1 MEQGKALRQLEG
13 KLSMVGDHVS
23 VLSGKLED
31 LLFRAQRIAHS
42 LKEDGKSKVKVA
54 DTMFG
59 YDLQTFRRDVR
70 AFGQEAGGLSS
81 VLGSLEHGAAYD
93 ESSVMH
99 AQAVMRL
106 ADRAHK
112 GVSALL
118 DKAVL
123 AHQHIR
129 EAEHK
134 VEAWYMVQEMT
145 SLAQMTQVLPGMA
158 NKVLLGVSS
167 RKAGEPV
174 PAPADA
180 PAHSGGGGPVHAP
193 ASVSGPILQRKAAVP
208 LRPVGRMVQGSVVN
222 LPAIPPAPPPR
233 P

>member
-134 VEAWYMVQEMT
+134 VEAWYMVQEME

-167 RKAGEPV
+167 RKEGEPV
-174 PAPADA
+174 PAGA
-180 PAHSGGGGPVHAP
+180 PAPSGVGAPVYAP
-193 ASVSGPILQRKAAVP
+193 ASVSGPVLQRKAAVP
-208 LRPVGRMVQGSVVN
+208 LRPIGRMVQGSVV
-222 LPAIPPAPPPR
+222 PFPPAPPPR